1 MPFSAQLR
9 DFVLEQLQSL
19 GRISSKS
26 MFGGVGLYYNTLFFA
41 ILYNDTLYLKVD
53 DSNRGDY
60 GAEDMQPFKPYKNK
74 PATLQYYEVPAHV
87 LESRELLAEWARK
100 AINAAK
106 NARPK
111 RRMQKSSI
119 RQNAQDKKH

>member
-1 MPFSAQLR
+1 MPVSAQFR
-9 DFVLEQLQSL
+9 DFVLEQLQFL

-41 ILYNDTLYLKVD
+41 IIYNDTLYLKVD

-60 GAEDMQPFKPYKNK
+60 EAEDMQLFKPYENK

-87 LESRELLAEWARK
+87 LESRELLVEWARK

-119 RQNAQDKKH
+119 RQNARNKKH